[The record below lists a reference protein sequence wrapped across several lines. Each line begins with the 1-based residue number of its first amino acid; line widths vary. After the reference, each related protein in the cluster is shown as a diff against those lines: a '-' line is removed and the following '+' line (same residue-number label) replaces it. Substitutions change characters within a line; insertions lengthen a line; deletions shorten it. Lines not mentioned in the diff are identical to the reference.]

1 MDKREVLLLA
11 QLLKTLETVVVQLE
25 QAEQTASVERFEM
38 LKKEA
43 ISLQK
48 KIEAMV

>member
-11 QLLKTLETVVVQLE
+11 QLLKTLETVVAQLE
-25 QAEQTASVERFEM
+25 QAEQTASVERFEI

-48 KIEAMV
+48 KIEGTI

>member
-11 QLLKTLETVVVQLE
+11 QLLKTLETVVTQLE
-25 QAEQTASVERFEM
+25 QAEQTTSVERFEI
-38 LKKEA
+38 LRREA

-48 KIEAMV
+48 KIEGMI